1 MAAAGVDDDRLLLR
15 RRSDVEVDVVVA
27 ETCVAVDW
35 QDVLLEMRV
44 GLQAQQGQ
52 RGNKEQAFERHCS
65 PSHIIKPGMMGNY
78 QSTATYASVNYHNP
92 LS

>member
-44 GLQAQQGQ
+44 GRQAQQGQ
-52 RGNKEQAFERHCS
+52 SRN
-65 PSHIIKPGMMGNY
+65 
-78 QSTATYASVNYHNP
+78 
-92 LS
+92 